1 MRSSIPTGILT
12 GLIVSIWLIS
22 GFALLTALPLQ
33 LPQATLRTL
42 TGVLGLVILFI
53 GILYAVK
60 NSKARMADNQF
71 SYFMAFRS
79 GLTVAIIV
87 AIMVSLASFVYVK
100 FINPQF
106 AEDMMKEAETSLK
119 TSGASN
125 QEISEKLTR
134 IQKEFSLSSQIIA
147 PLIVQT
153 LAGTVF
159 SLYSHFSSKTKS
171 NHEIFSFS
179 ID

>member
-1 MRSSIPTGILT
+1 
-12 GLIVSIWLIS
+12 
-22 GFALLTALPLQ
+22 
-33 LPQATLRTL
+33 
-42 TGVLGLVILFI
+42 
-53 GILYAVK
+53 
-60 NSKARMADNQF
+60 MADNQF